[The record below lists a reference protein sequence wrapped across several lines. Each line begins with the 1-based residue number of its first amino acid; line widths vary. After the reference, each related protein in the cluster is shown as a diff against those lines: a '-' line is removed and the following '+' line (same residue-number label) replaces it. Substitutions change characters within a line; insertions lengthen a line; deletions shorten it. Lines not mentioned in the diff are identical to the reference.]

1 MGRSDVGQNT
11 SLTGAAAA
19 QVGYDYQVDV
29 SILAALRL
37 LLITKAA
44 SRLILEPANEEDLE
58 ADLAPDVAGRVE
70 PSAVVAGGYKL
81 VIQVKRR
88 SGEPWSI
95 EDFRALLKHGKK
107 RRPALRH
114 LDDPATRYLLVT
126 SADAKG
132 VARNL
137 LVDDFEEPSDK
148 NAFPATLK
156 STLKKSPEGRVAIWG
171 SLTEKQLAAELRA
184 LMSDLLHVPK
194 ARQNDLLLDLRREA
208 KRRMRG
214 STPGIWTRQDLL
226 GTVRKHGGFLASS
239 ASLELFVPP
248 SNFDQMTKLL
258 EQRNAIVI
266 RGPSGTGKT
275 QAALKLCE
283 LARDRYGTLEI
294 VTVGPDDSPASTRK
308 LIDTGP
314 TLYYVED
321 PWGQYSL
328 RGGSEA
334 WTTQLPRLLDK
345 ATPNHLYVVTS
356 RDDMMRSADVGTGL
370 NHWLIELDGDQYND
384 GPLIAIHDNR
394 MDQLPA
400 DLQAKAFAF
409 RADALQ
415 AFETPLEID
424 LYFKELQ
431 EGPAEGEAD
440 HVFFR
445 RLRDAAHREAVQN
458 EVGKYLS
465 KIDCAGL
472 SAVIWALL
480 AARSQFDRAHL
491 TALQRALRKIAPAL
505 GDELDKVVDRLVAT
519 RHLRQPARTVAFA
532 HPSVKEGFEKFLQAN
547 WPRSEGAL
555 EQLIAALTKLDGS
568 YREWGLETAARA
580 FQVTKAFSKRIDGL
594 DPPFDIDRD
603 AQAAIDAWLDDCLID
618 EKSHFSPLLELSTA
632 VGSSRSVPSE
642 VARWLLLGVQRGASV
657 FLKKWKPP
665 TYSDEWYDRIA
676 ADPLT
681 AKVAERFVRDVLPW
695 ERGGFGRGFPEKLDR
710 IAPGLAHAY
719 CEAARKMVGNGFES
733 NADTVAAGAV
743 RDLAAFAPV
752 VEAALDDL
760 TSIQRYFA
768 QEGAEEWRAIQDG
781 ERDHAV
787 EEGHQ
792 ANHEGDGY
800 TSSVFVDAYIAQLRR
815 EGRWQSVAA
824 HPRVN
829 EMLYAWARD
838 IATSAERPEIVELR
852 ELMRLSQDKPSEHQ
866 TWWAA
871 RENWDPELVSDLR
884 ARLMA
889 DPAESQL
896 RSELGTTAVLCAPDM
911 LVEVINALGQRPT
924 AQLRLVVDVWEARG
938 RFGVKGRSAKLKR
951 ITDRIAPEV
960 GEIADALGF
969 KKRAATGVGATALAH
984 ILSMIGSLSASTLK
998 SLVPIIVASGGD
1010 AEEAIKRWLIVA
1022 DDKNNARA
1030 AAEAAVALGSQPL
1043 IELALHH
1050 KRADARRVALIALS
1064 NVHATPLPDTLLR
1077 LANDPGSRVRR
1088 ALVAILKNCRHP
1100 DHLAALRF
1108 LIHDTWSDND
1118 AYYHEPESHPIACEA
1133 IEALAHYDELPA
1145 DLGPELLNLADRTPD
1160 RRLSQNALILA
1171 AHAFGADIRTK
1182 LWEMALM
1189 PTSRWIRLDALDA
1202 LADAE
1207 FVEPE
1212 IVAQVTAPL
1221 LLKLPPLLAVPT
1233 AVLLCNHATPMQAV
1247 SVFERV
1253 ASSNNRRALLLVGAA
1268 TLAPNH
1274 PVEADQILYLL
1285 EPGHPAREL
1294 LSAGAPLPT
1303 SVLDDLGKIRL
1314 RRAVRERLGDRLIDP
1329 PVTVVATN

>member
-1 MGRSDVGQNT
+1 MPDKKT
-11 SLTGAAAA
+11 SLSGAAAA
-19 QVGYDYQVDV
+19 QAGYDYQIDV

-44 SRLILEPANEEDLE
+44 RRLILEPANEEDLE
-58 ADLAPDVAGRVE
+58 ADLAPGVPGRVE

-95 EDFRALLKHGKK
+95 EDFRALLKHGKT
-107 RRPALRH
+107 RRPALHH
-114 LDDPATRYLLVT
+114 LDDPETRYLLVT

-132 VARNL
+132 VARDL
-137 LVDDFEEPSDK
+137 LVSDFEEPSDK
-148 NAFPATLK
+148 NAFPSTLK
-156 STLKKSPEGRVAIWG
+156 STLKSSPEGRVAIWG
-171 SLTEKQLAAELRA
+171 SLTEKQLAADLRD

-194 ARQNDLLLDLRREA
+194 ARQDDLLLDLRGEA
-208 KRRMRG
+208 KRRMRA

-248 SNFDQMTKLL
+248 SNFDQMTKLF
-258 EQRNAIVI
+258 EQRSAIII

-283 LARDRYGTLEI
+283 LARDRDGTLEI

-308 LIDTGP
+308 LVDTGP

-334 WTTQLPRLLDK
+334 WTTQLPRLLEK
-345 ATPNHLYVVTS
+345 ANPDHLYVITS
-356 RDDMMRSADVGTGL
+356 RDDMMRSAHVETGL
-370 NHWLIELDGDQYND
+370 NHWSIELDGDQYTD

-400 DLQAKAFAF
+400 ELQAKAFAF

-431 EGPAEGEAD
+431 EGPAAGEAD
-440 HVFFR
+440 HAFFR
-445 RLRDAAHREAVQN
+445 RLREAAHREAVQN

-465 KIDCAGL
+465 KIDSAGL
-472 SAVIWALL
+472 SAIVWALL

-519 RHLRQPARTVAFA
+519 RHLRQPERTVAFA
-532 HPSVKEGFEKFLQAN
+532 HPSVKEGFEAFLQAH
-547 WPRSEGAL
+547 WPRSESAL
-555 EQLIAALTKLDGS
+555 ELLILALTKLGGS
-568 YREWGLETAARA
+568 YSDWGLETAARA
-580 FQVTKAFSKRIDGL
+580 FQVTKAFSKRIEGL
-594 DPPFDIDRD
+594 DPPFDIDPA
-603 AQAAIDAWLDDCLID
+603 AQQAIDTWLDDGLVD
-618 EKSHFSPLLELSTA
+618 EKSDFSPLLGLATN
-632 VGSSRSVPSE
+632 VGSSGSVPSE
-642 VARWLLLGVQRGASV
+642 VARWLLLGVQRGASI
-657 FLKKWKPP
+657 FLKNWKPP
-665 TYSDEWYDRIA
+665 SYADSWYERVA
-676 ADPLT
+676 QDPLT
-681 AKVAERFVRDVLPW
+681 AKVAGRFVRDALPW
-695 ERGGFGRGFPEKLDR
+695 ERSGFGRGFPSKLER
-710 IAPGLAHAY
+710 IAPGLAPAY
-719 CEAARKMVGNGFES
+719 SEAARKMVGNGFES
-733 NADTVAAGAV
+733 NADTVATGAI

-760 TSIQRYFA
+760 KTIGRYFA
-768 QEGAEEWRAIQDG
+768 QEGAEEWRAIEDG

-792 ANHEGDGY
+792 SNHEGDGY
-800 TSSVFVDAYIAQLRR
+800 TSGVFVDAYIGQLRL
-815 EGRWQSVAA
+815 EGRWQSIAA
-824 HPRVN
+824 HSRVD
-829 EMLYAWARD
+829 ELVYAWARD
-838 IATSAERPEIVELR
+838 IATSAGRPEIVELR
-852 ELMRLSQDKPSEHQ
+852 ELIRLSQDKPSEHQ

-871 RENWDPELVSDLR
+871 RENWYLELASDLR
-884 ARLMA
+884 ARLIA

-896 RSELGTTAVLCAPDM
+896 RSELVRTAILCAPDM
-911 LVEVINALGQRPT
+911 LIEVINALSQRPA
-924 AQLRLVVDVWEARG
+924 AQLRLVVDVWEARSRLG
-938 RFGVKGRSAKLKR
+938 AKGRSAKLKQ
-951 ITDRIAPEV
+951 ISERIAPHL

-969 KKRAATGVGATALAH
+969 RKRAATGVGATALAH
-984 ILSMIGSLSASTLK
+984 ILGTIGSLSASTLK

-1010 AEEAIKRWLIVA
+1010 AAEAVQRWLIVA
-1022 DDKNNARA
+1022 DDNDDARA
-1030 AAEAAVALGSQPL
+1030 AAEAAVELGSQPL
-1043 IELALHH
+1043 IDLALHH
-1050 KRADARRVALIALS
+1050 KRADARRVALIALAKS
-1064 NVHATPLPDTLLR
+1064 HETPLPDALLR

-1088 ALVAILKNCRHP
+1088 ALVAILTERPHP
-1100 DHLAALRF
+1100 DHLARLRS

-1118 AYYHEPESHPIACEA
+1118 AYHHEPESHPIACEA
-1133 IEALAHYDELPA
+1133 IVALTRYDDLPA
-1145 DLGPELLNLADRTPD
+1145 DLGPELLDLADRTPD
-1160 RRLSQNALILA
+1160 REVSQDALIVA
-1171 AHAFGADIRTK
+1171 AHAFGVDIRTK
-1182 LWEMALM
+1182 LWEMAMM
-1189 PTSRWIRLDALDA
+1189 PVSRWIRVDALDA

-1221 LLKLPPLLAVPT
+1221 LLKLPAVLAVPA
-1233 AVLLCNHATPMQAV
+1233 AVLLCNHAMPMEAV
-1247 SVFERV
+1247 SVFERI

-1268 TLAPNH
+1268 MLAPNH
-1274 PVEADQILYLL
+1274 PVEADLILDLL
-1285 EPGHPAREL
+1285 EPGHPARDL
-1294 LSAGAPLPT
+1294 LSAAAPLPT
-1303 SVLDDLGKIRL
+1303 SVLDDLGKVRL
-1314 RRAVRERLGDRLIDP
+1314 RRAVRDRLGDRLIDP
-1329 PVTVVATN
+1329 AVAGTATT

>member
-1 MGRSDVGQNT
+1 MPDKKT
-11 SLTGAAAA
+11 SLSGAAAA
-19 QVGYDYQVDV
+19 QAGYDYQIDV

-58 ADLAPDVAGRVE
+58 ADLAPGVPGRVE

-95 EDFRALLKHGKK
+95 EDFRALLEHGKT
-107 RRPALRH
+107 RRPALHH
-114 LDDPATRYLLVT
+114 LDDPETRYLLVT

-132 VARNL
+132 VARDL
-137 LVDDFEEPSDK
+137 LVSDFEEPSDK
-148 NAFPATLK
+148 NAFPSTLK
-156 STLKKSPEGRVAIWG
+156 STLKSSPEGRVAIWG
-171 SLTEKQLAAELRA
+171 SLTEKQLAADLRD

-194 ARQNDLLLDLRREA
+194 ARQDDLLLDLRGEA
-208 KRRMRG
+208 KRRMRA

-248 SNFDQMTKLL
+248 SNFDQMTKLF
-258 EQRNAIVI
+258 EQRSAIVI

-283 LARDRYGTLEI
+283 LARDRDGTLEI

-308 LIDTGP
+308 VVDTGP

-334 WTTQLPRLLDK
+334 WTTQLPRLLEK
-345 ATPNHLYVVTS
+345 ANPDHLYVITS
-356 RDDMMRSADVGTGL
+356 RDDMMRSAHVETGL
-370 NHWLIELDGDQYND
+370 NYWSIELDGDQYTD

-400 DLQAKAFAF
+400 ELQTKAFAF

-440 HVFFR
+440 HAFFR
-445 RLRDAAHREAVQN
+445 RLREAAHREAVQN

-465 KIDCAGL
+465 KIDSAGL
-472 SAVIWALL
+472 SAIVWALL

-519 RHLRQPARTVAFA
+519 RHLRQPERTVAFA
-532 HPSVKEGFEKFLQAN
+532 HPSVKEGFEAFLQAH
-547 WPRSEGAL
+547 WPRSESAL
-555 EQLIAALTKLDGS
+555 ELLILALTKLGGS
-568 YREWGLETAARA
+568 YSDWGLETAARA
-580 FQVTKAFSKRIDGL
+580 FQVTKAFSKRIEGL
-594 DPPFDIDRD
+594 DPPFDIDPA
-603 AQAAIDAWLDDCLID
+603 AQQAIDTWLDDGLVD
-618 EKSHFSPLLELSTA
+618 ERSDFSPLLELATN
-632 VGSSRSVPSE
+632 VGSSGSVPSE
-642 VARWLLLGVQRGASV
+642 VARWLLLGVQRGASI
-657 FLKKWKPP
+657 FLKNWKPP
-665 TYSDEWYDRIA
+665 SYADSWYERVA
-676 ADPLT
+676 QDPLT
-681 AKVAERFVRDVLPW
+681 AKVAVRFVRDALPW
-695 ERGGFGRGFPEKLDR
+695 ERSGFGRGFPGKLER
-710 IAPGLAHAY
+710 IAPSLAPAY
-719 CEAARKMVGNGFES
+719 SEAARKMVGNGFES
-733 NADTVAAGAV
+733 NADTVATGAI

-760 TSIQRYFA
+760 KTIGRYFA
-768 QEGAEEWRAIQDG
+768 QEGAEEWRAIEDG

-792 ANHEGDGY
+792 SNHEDDGY
-800 TSSVFVDAYIAQLRR
+800 TSGVFVDAYIGQLRR
-815 EGRWQSVAA
+815 EGRWQSIAA
-824 HPRVN
+824 HPRVD
-829 EMLYAWARD
+829 ELVYAWARD

-852 ELMRLSQDKPSEHQ
+852 ELIRLSQDKPSEHQ

-871 RENWDPELVSDLR
+871 RENWYPELAFDLR
-884 ARLMA
+884 ARLIA

-896 RSELGTTAVLCAPDM
+896 RSELVRTAILCAPDM
-911 LVEVINALGQRPT
+911 LIEVINALSQRPA
-924 AQLRLVVDVWEARG
+924 AQLRLVVDVWEARSRLG
-938 RFGVKGRSAKLKR
+938 AKGRSAKLKQ
-951 ITDRIAPEV
+951 ISERIAPHL

-969 KKRAATGVGATALAH
+969 RKRAATGVGATALAH
-984 ILSMIGSLSASTLK
+984 ILGTIGSLSASTLK

-1010 AEEAIKRWLIVA
+1010 AAEAVKRWLIVA
-1022 DDKNNARA
+1022 NDKDDARA
-1030 AAEAAVALGSQPL
+1030 AAEAAVELGSQPL
-1043 IELALHH
+1043 IDLALHH
-1050 KRADARRVALIALS
+1050 KRADARRVALIALAKS
-1064 NVHATPLPDTLLR
+1064 HETPLPEALLR

-1088 ALVAILKNCRHP
+1088 ALVAILTERPHP
-1100 DHLAALRF
+1100 DHLARLRS

-1118 AYYHEPESHPIACEA
+1118 AYHHEPESHPIACEA
-1133 IEALAHYDELPA
+1133 IVALTRYDDLPA
-1145 DLGPELLNLADRTPD
+1145 DLGPELLDLADRTPD
-1160 RRLSQNALILA
+1160 REVSQHALIMA

-1182 LWEMALM
+1182 LWEMAMM
-1189 PTSRWIRLDALDA
+1189 PVSRWIRVDALDA

-1221 LLKLPPLLAVPT
+1221 LLKLPAVLAVPA
-1233 AVLLCNHATPMQAV
+1233 AVLLCNHAMPMEAV
-1247 SVFERV
+1247 SVFERI

-1268 TLAPNH
+1268 MLAPNH
-1274 PVEADQILYLL
+1274 PVEADLILDLL
-1285 EPGHPAREL
+1285 EPGHPARDL
-1294 LSAGAPLPT
+1294 LSAAAPLPT
-1303 SVLDDLGKIRL
+1303 SVLDDLGKVRL
-1314 RRAVRERLGDRLIDP
+1314 RRAVRDRLGDRLIDP
-1329 PVTVVATN
+1329 AVAGTATT

>member
-1 MGRSDVGQNT
+1 MPGKKT

-19 QVGYDYQVDV
+19 QAGYDYQVDV

-58 ADLAPDVAGRVE
+58 ADLAPDVPGRVE

-95 EDFRALLKHGKK
+95 EDFRALLKHGKA
-107 RRPALRH
+107 RRPAFHH
-114 LDDPATRYLLVT
+114 LDDPETRYLLVT

-132 VARNL
+132 VARDL
-137 LVDDFEEPSDK
+137 LVNDFEEPSDK

-156 STLKKSPEGRVAIWG
+156 STLKSSPEGRVAIWG
-171 SLTEKQLAAELRA
+171 SLTEKQLAADLRD
-184 LMSDLLHVPK
+184 LMSDLLHVPS

-208 KRRMRG
+208 KRRMRA

-226 GTVRKHGGFLASS
+226 GTLRKHGGFLASA

-248 SNFDQMTKLL
+248 SNFDQMTKLF
-258 EQRNAIVI
+258 EQRSAIII

-275 QAALKLCE
+275 QTALKLCE
-283 LARDRYGTLEI
+283 LARDRDGTLEI
-294 VTVGPDDSPASTRK
+294 VTVGPDDNPASTRK

-334 WTTQLPRLLDK
+334 WTTQLPRLLEK
-345 ATPNHLYVVTS
+345 ARPDHLYVITS
-356 RDDMMRSADVGTGL
+356 REDMMRSADVGAGL
-370 NHWLIELDGDQYND
+370 NHWSIELDGDQYSD

-400 DLQAKAFAF
+400 DLQARALAF
-409 RADALQ
+409 RADVLQ

-431 EGPAEGEAD
+431 KGPTKGEAD
-440 HVFFR
+440 HAFFR
-445 RLRDAAHREAVQN
+445 RLRESAHREAVQN

-465 KIDCAGL
+465 KIDSAAL
-472 SAVIWALL
+472 SAIVWALL

-491 TALQRALRKIAPAL
+491 TALQRALRRIAPAL

-532 HPSVKEGFEKFLQAN
+532 HPSVKEGFEAFLQAN

-555 EQLIAALTKLDGS
+555 ELLIAALTKLGGGYS
-568 YREWGLETAARA
+568 EWGLETAARA
-580 FQVTKAFSKRIDGL
+580 FQVTKAFSKLIEGI
-594 DPPFDIDRD
+594 DPPFDIDPD
-603 AQAAIDAWLDDCLID
+603 AQAAIDVWLDDGLLD
-618 EKSHFSPLLELSTA
+618 EKSDFSPLLELSVD
-632 VGSSRSVPSE
+632 VGSSGSVSSE

-657 FLKKWKPP
+657 FLKKWTPP

-676 ADPLT
+676 SDPVT
-681 AKVAERFVRDVLPW
+681 VKVAGRFVRDALPW
-695 ERGGFGRGFPEKLDR
+695 EQGGFGRGFPEKLER
-710 IAPGLAHAY
+710 IAPDLALAY

-733 NADTVAAGAV
+733 NADAVAVGAV
-743 RDLAAFAPV
+743 RDLAAFAQV
-752 VEAALDDL
+752 IEAALDDL
-760 TSIQRYFA
+760 SSIRRYYA
-768 QEGAEEWRAIQDG
+768 QEGAEEWRAIKDG

-792 ANHEGDGY
+792 SNHEGDGY
-800 TSSVFVDAYIAQLRR
+800 TSGVFVDAYIAQLRHD
-815 EGRWQSVAA
+815 GRWRDIAA
-824 HPRVN
+824 HPRVD
-829 EMLYAWARD
+829 ELLQPWARD
-838 IATSAERPEIVELR
+838 IATSAERPESVELR
-852 ELMRLSQDKPSEHQ
+852 ELLRRSQDKPSEHQ
-866 TWWAA
+866 TWWAV
-871 RENWDPELVSDLR
+871 RENWYPELAADLR
-884 ARLMA
+884 ARFMA
-889 DPAESQL
+889 DPAEGQL
-896 RSELGTTAVLCAPDM
+896 RLELVRTAVLCAPDM
-911 LVEVINALGQRPT
+911 LIEVINALSQRPA
-924 AQLRLVVDVWEARG
+924 AQLRLVVDVWGARG
-938 RFGVKGRSAKLKR
+938 RLDAKGRSAKLKQISER
-951 ITDRIAPEV
+951 ISPYL
-960 GEIADALGF
+960 GEISDALGF
-969 KKRAATGVGATALAH
+969 RKRPAKGVGATALAH
-984 ILSMIGSLSASTLK
+984 IVSTIGSLSASTLK
-998 SLVPIIVASGGD
+998 SLIPIIVASGGD
-1010 AEEAIKRWLIVA
+1010 AAEAVERWLIVA
-1022 DDKNNARA
+1022 DDNDDARA
-1030 AAEAAVALGSQPL
+1030 AAEAAVALGSKPL
-1043 IELALHH
+1043 MDLALHH
-1050 KRADARRVALIALS
+1050 KRADARRVALIALAK
-1064 NVHATPLPDTLLR
+1064 VHKTPLPDALLR

-1088 ALVAILKNCRHP
+1088 ALVAILKNWPHP
-1100 DHLAALRF
+1100 DHLAALRS

-1118 AYYHEPESHPIACEA
+1118 AYHHEPESHPIACEA
-1133 IEALAHYDELPA
+1133 IEALAHYDDLPA

-1160 RRLSQNALILA
+1160 REVSQDALIVA
-1171 AHAFGADIRTK
+1171 AHAFGADIRMK

-1189 PTSRWIRLDALDA
+1189 PESRWIRLDALDA

-1207 FVEPE
+1207 FVEQE

-1221 LLKLPPLLAVPT
+1221 LLKLPAVLAAPA

-1247 SVFERV
+1247 NVFERI
-1253 ASSNNRRALLLVGAA
+1253 ASSNNHRALLLVGAA

-1274 PVEADQILYLL
+1274 PVEADQILDLL
-1285 EPGHPAREL
+1285 EPGHPARDL
-1294 LSAGAPLPT
+1294 LSAAAPLPT
-1303 SVLDDLGKIRL
+1303 SVLDNLGKVRL

-1329 PVTVVATN
+1329 PVS